1 MQTTLRKCFAFAAL
15 VSLIVNSV
23 QAQAPTTFNS
33 RGIGGG
39 GALFSPSI
47 NPFNH
52 NEIYIG
58 CDMSDLFHSSD
69 QGQDWACQN
78 FAQVQGGHES
88 YVSFSDTTIRYSV
101 SYPSPNGNDEI
112 LPLKSTDGG
121 QTWNALSGS
130 PYPSAPNGDILRLIA
145 DYNNPNHV
153 MIADYGTIYFSQ
165 DGGSSFHQI
174 HTCLS
179 NGSGNHIAGV
189 FFDGNNIYIGTN
201 DGVLYSTDGGT
212 TFDSLSSA
220 GIPSTEYILSFA
232 GARENGKVRFACL
245 TLALPTVIIIM
256 AKWRTFI
263 LWMTPAAPGHR
274 S

>member
-1 MQTTLRKCFAFAAL
+1 MQITLRTCFVLAAS
-15 VSLIVNSV
+15 VCLIVNGLW
-23 QAQAPTTFNS
+23 AQAPNTFNS

-58 CDMSDLFHSSD
+58 CDMSDLFYSSN

-78 FAQVQGGHES
+78 FSQVQGGHES

-101 SYPSPNGNDEI
+101 SYPSPDGNDEI

-121 QTWNALSGS
+121 QTWNVLSGS
-130 PYPSAPNGDILRLIA
+130 PYPSAPNGGILRLIA

-179 NGSGNHIAGV
+179 NGAAAITLPAYFLIAAI
-189 FFDGNNIYIGTN
+189 F
-201 DGVLYSTDGGT
+201 
-212 TFDSLSSA
+212 
-220 GIPSTEYILSFA
+220 
-232 GARENGKVRFACL
+232 
-245 TLALPTVIIIM
+245 TLALTMVCFIQLM
-256 AKWRTFI
+256 AALPLIVYPRLVFLIPPICFHLPEPGRTAKCA
-263 LWMTPAAPGHR
+263 LPV
-274 S
+274 